1 MFYDTTSEP
10 PKYGSLR
17 EAVCL
22 VIWKARQNLMIA
34 SVRATAQAS
43 LGGEAALDAF
53 KEFQNSVHRVEHQER
68 EDRMRQRLSAM
79 EKLPAISFTPI
90 VAEGKRSAP
99 AAATPEQSQQHARAL
114 MQAMHTTPK
123 KGIR

>member
-1 MFYDTTSEP
+1 MFYDTAREP

-53 KEFQNSVHRVEHQER
+53 KEFQSAVHRVEHQER

-79 EKLPAISFTPI
+79 EKLPAIAFTP
-90 VAEGKRSAP
+90 VAAEGKKP
-99 AAATPEQSQQHARAL
+99 AAPSAADSTQHARAL
-114 MQAMHTTPK
+114 VQARHSVQQ
-123 KGIR
+123 KGTR